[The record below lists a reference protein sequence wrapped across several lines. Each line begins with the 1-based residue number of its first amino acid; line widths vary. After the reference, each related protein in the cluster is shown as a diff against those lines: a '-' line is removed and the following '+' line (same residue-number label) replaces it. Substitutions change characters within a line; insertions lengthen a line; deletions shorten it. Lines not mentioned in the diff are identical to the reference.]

1 METDGLFLSRSARF
15 PSAEAEGT
23 GLVLISPRDSGRDLI
38 FVPHRRTASPVAPDS
53 LVETVGQG
61 IGVRAPAANLASRGG
76 GLVLLHRSAVH
87 RADSWSRRPKP
98 CQQGPSTD
106 AETPLL
112 AQHVCDLRS
121 SEPDPVFALAALLN
135 LLCSVRV
142 RTHEMSP
149 IFDHQEFDVSFAAR
163 PGLGSPYGGFA
174 EAGSTNFWPQ
184 SRQR

>member
-1 METDGLFLSRSARF
+1 MNQYLLGTLFARLGERAGVHARPQARQF
-15 PSAEAEGT
+15 TRDRREGA
-23 GLVLISPRDSGRDLI
+23 GG
-38 FVPHRRTASPVAPDS
+38 
-53 LVETVGQG
+53 
-61 IGVRAPAANLASRGG
+61 ANLASRGG

-87 RADSWSRRPKP
+87 RADSWSRRPEP
-98 CQQGPSTD
+98 GQQGPSTD

-112 AQHVCDLRS
+112 AHHVCHLGS

-142 RTHEMSP
+142 RAHEMSP

-163 PGLGSPYGGFA
+163 PGLGSPYGGLS
-174 EAGSTNFWPQ
+174 EAASTNFWPQ